1 MQNTCQPRTRPLT
14 PFVPL
19 KMRATGASYLC
30 QSTFPKCPLT
40 PACFSSGCQET
51 EGLCVFRTFLPGV
64 PTPSSYAGCSLHLW
78 HDIHKLIS
86 PSRPLLGLVFT
97 EYSMITFPCVS
108 HSVMSNSLWPQAPI
122 YRLNIVFLNDYMTFY
137 CMNALE
143 SYQQVSLYCFQFRVL
158 PISHN

>member
-1 MQNTCQPRTRPLT
+1 MQNICQPRTRPLT
-14 PFVPL
+14 TFVPL
-19 KMRATGASYLC
+19 KMRATGARYLC

-97 EYSMITFPCVS
+97 EYSMTTFPCVS
-108 HSVMSNSLWPQAPI
+108 HSVMSNSF
-122 YRLNIVFLNDYMTFY
+122 RLPPGLQHSRLPCPSPTPGACSDS
-137 CMNALE
+137 CPE
-143 SYQQVSLYCFQFRVL
+143 SW
-158 PISHN
+158 